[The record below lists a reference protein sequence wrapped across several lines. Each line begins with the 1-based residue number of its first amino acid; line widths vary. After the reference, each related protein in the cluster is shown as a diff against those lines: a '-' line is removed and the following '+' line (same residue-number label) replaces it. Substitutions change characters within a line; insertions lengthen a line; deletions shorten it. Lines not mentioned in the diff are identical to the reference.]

1 MTVCIE
7 GNKEKEKFADS
18 KTDCYE
24 QNDQK
29 SLCCCIMDNEQF

>member
-18 KTDCYE
+18 KTDVLMNKIIRKVCVAV
-24 QNDQK
+24 
-29 SLCCCIMDNEQF
+29 